1 MREGDPVPRLGLIA
15 GCGGLP
21 REAAAALR
29 ETGLRVAALAFE
41 GLTDLVLA
49 REVDEIR
56 WHRLGQLDAAAAAL
70 RAMAVERVLL
80 VGSVPKRALLA
91 GSEVVALDATAASL
105 LARTAGL
112 EDDALF
118 ALLAR
123 WLEGEGFAI
132 ARQDE
137 ALAPLLATVGGFSAR
152 ALSEAERDDLEVGRQ
167 ALRRIG
173 AAGIG
178 QCVVVK
184 RGCVVAV
191 EAVEGTDE
199 TIRRAG
205 RLAGPGATVVKGAR
219 SGQDRRFDLPAVGP
233 ETIAT
238 MVESGARCLAVE
250 AGVTLLL
257 ERASTR
263 ARADAAGIALEGFP
277 AAAVAPDRAAS

>member
-21 REAAAALR
+21 REAAASLR
-29 ETGLRVAALAFE
+29 RPGRPVVALAFE
-41 GLTDLVLA
+41 GLTDAALA
-49 REVDEIR
+49 GGVDAIR

-70 RAMAVERVLL
+70 RAMGVERVLL

-91 GSEVVALDATAASL
+91 GSGLVALDATATSF
-105 LARTAGL
+105 LARTGGL
-112 EDDALF
+112 GDDALF

-137 ALAPLLATVGGFSAR
+137 ALASLLAAEGGFSAR
-152 ALSEAERDDLEVGRQ
+152 PPSDEERHDLEVGRE

-173 AAGIG
+173 GAGIG

-191 EAVEGTDE
+191 EAVEGTDAA
-199 TIRRAG
+199 IRRAG
-205 RLAGPGATVVKGAR
+205 GLAGPGATVVKGAR
-219 SGQDRRFDLPAVGP
+219 PGQDRRFDLPAVGP
-233 ETIAT
+233 ETIEA
-238 MVESGARCLAVE
+238 MIDAGAGCLAVE
-250 AGVTLLL
+250 AGATLVL

-263 ARADAAGIALEGFP
+263 ARADAAGIALAGFP
-277 AAAVAPDRAAS
+277 AKGLAPDRGAS